1 MRQLHPIYQITQIQE
16 KNMLEDYITDNEVMV
31 KFGFS
36 KGTLANYR
44 SEGKLPYTKFGPSI
58 VYKVLDIVD
67 FLERNRIQKNMTK
80 KDSTC
85 L

>member
-1 MRQLHPIYQITQIQE
+1 
-16 KNMLEDYITDNEVMV
+16 MLDDYITDEEVIG

-67 FLERNRIQKNMTK
+67 FLERNKIHKHTNKRDRKCI
-80 KDSTC
+80 
-85 L
+85 

>member
-1 MRQLHPIYQITQIQE
+1 
-16 KNMLEDYITDNEVMV
+16 MLEDYITDHEVMV

-67 FLERNRIQKNMTK
+67 FLERNKIQKAK
-80 KDSTC
+80 KRS
-85 L
+85 

>member
-1 MRQLHPIYQITQIQE
+1 
-16 KNMLEDYITDNEVMV
+16 MLDDYITDEEVIG

-67 FLERNRIQKNMTK
+67 FLERNKIHKHANKRDRKCI
-80 KDSTC
+80 
-85 L
+85 

>member
-1 MRQLHPIYQITQIQE
+1 
-16 KNMLEDYITDNEVMV
+16 MLDDYITDEEVIG

-67 FLERNRIQKNMTK
+67 FLERNKIQKAK
-80 KDSTC
+80 KRS
-85 L
+85 

>member
-1 MRQLHPIYQITQIQE
+1 MRQPHPIHQITQIQE

-67 FLERNRIQKNMTK
+67 FLERNKIQKAK
-80 KDSTC
+80 KRS
-85 L
+85 